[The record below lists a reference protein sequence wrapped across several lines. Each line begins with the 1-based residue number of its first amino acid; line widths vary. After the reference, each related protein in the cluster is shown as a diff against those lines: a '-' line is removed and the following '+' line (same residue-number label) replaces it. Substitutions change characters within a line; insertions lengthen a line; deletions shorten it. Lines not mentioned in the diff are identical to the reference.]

1 MKFGL
6 DIWKVVKM
14 KKLDQKWQNCPRN
27 FQPVISNQKLSS
39 DNFML
44 SFFFLVQDKLR
55 KKKDLKLNFEFR
67 SSNFWKIHFSR
78 IYTIGND
85 AQVATPHIFS
95 PLLILKNPSS
105 PQEAPHEFLTC
116 LVFKLFWANQIMRFL
131 TNQREGI
138 NLKTSLCK
146 MECCTF
152 CMFRNQQRE
161 QHDLHQLDHF
171 YNLRTNKHL
180 LYKIGNL
187 QQPTQIVITWYESY

>member
-1 MKFGL
+1 MTFRIKMWVLTFL
-6 DIWKVVKM
+6 D
-14 KKLDQKWQNCPRN
+14 
-27 FQPVISNQKLSS
+27 
-39 DNFML
+39 FML
-44 SFFFLVQDKLR
+44 SFFLLQDKLR
-55 KKKDLKLNFEFR
+55 KKKDLLNWIFR
-67 SSNFWKIHFSR
+67 ANFRKFFR